1 MVSTRYILVYSMDGS
16 SCMNILFLT
25 IAYNGASRNIYSDL
39 MYKFKMCGHCIW
51 VVCQEERRS
60 RRYTRLC
67 LNDGINILYVKT
79 WNLTG
84 KVSLIEK
91 GVATLSIEY
100 LFKNAINKYLYNIK
114 FDLVLYSTPPITF
127 SNVVKYIRNK
137 DGAKTYLLL
146 KDIFPQNAVDLGLIK
161 ESGFIYRYFR
171 HKEEQLYQ
179 ISDHIG
185 CMSEA
190 NIQYVL
196 AHNDLSKEKVEL
208 NPNCIKPLPVQEK
221 DEQSI
226 KMIRAKYGIPGNA
239 IVFAY
244 GGNLGIPQGLEFL
257 VEVCKKM
264 NNRQDIFL
272 LIVGDGGRYDYLAG
286 ELNTIDAN
294 NIKLMKKIPKEDY
307 DKLITA
313 CDVGLIFLNLKFT
326 IPNFPSRL
334 TSYMEMCLPVLAAT
348 DTATDLKDVLAEAGC
363 GLWAKSGD
371 VDTFLGHMDFLA
383 KHTEERQAMGKRGR
397 KYLEEH
403 YTVDKSYE
411 IIMRHF
417 ENNGG
422 TANVRA

>member
-1 MVSTRYILVYSMDGS
+1 
-16 SCMNILFLT
+16 MNILFLT
-25 IAYNGASRNIYSDL
+25 IAYNKKSRNIYSGL
-39 MYKFKMCGHCIW
+39 MQEIKQRGHNIW
-51 VVCQEERRS
+51 VICPAERREHQNTSLKQEEQ
-60 RRYTRLC
+60 
-67 LNDGINILYVKT
+67 LNVLRVKT
-79 WNLTG
+79 GNIKG
-84 KVSLIEK
+84 KVSVLEK
-91 GVATLSIEY
+91 GISTLSIEY
-100 LFKNAINKYLYNIK
+100 LFKRAINKYLYNVK

-127 SNVVKYIRNK
+127 SNVVKYIRNR

-146 KDIFPQNAVDLGLIK
+146 KDIFPQNAVDLGLLK
-161 ESGFIYRYFR
+161 KGGPIYRYFR
-171 HKEEQLYQ
+171 HKEEQLYR

-190 NIQYVL
+190 NIRYVL
-196 AHNDLSKEKVEL
+196 AHNNLPKEKVEL
-208 NPNCIKPLPVQEK
+208 NPNSIKPLSLQEK
-221 DEQSI
+221 DVQRA
-226 KMIRAKYGIPGNA
+226 KMIRSQYSIPSNSV
-239 IVFAY
+239 VFAY

-257 VEVCKKM
+257 VEVCKKIK
-264 NNRQDIFL
+264 NRQDIFL
-272 LIVGDGGRYDYLAG
+272 LIVGDGGRYDYLAS
-286 ELNTIDAN
+286 ELNKINAG
-294 NIKLMKKIPKEDY
+294 NIKLMRKLPKEDY
-307 DKLITA
+307 DNLIAT

-371 VDTFLGHMDFLA
+371 IDTFLSYMDFLA
-383 KHTEERQAMGKRGR
+383 KHTEERQTMGKRGR
-397 KYLEEH
+397 EYLEEH

>member
-1 MVSTRYILVYSMDGS
+1 
-16 SCMNILFLT
+16 MNILFLT
-25 IAYNGASRNIYSDL
+25 IAYNKNSRNIYSDL
-39 MYKFKMCGHCIW
+39 MQEIVMHGHNVWI
-51 VVCQEERRS
+51 VCQTERREH
-60 RRYTRLC
+60 
-67 LNDGINILYVKT
+67 LNTGLRQEEQLNVLMVKT
-79 WNLTG
+79 GNIKG
-84 KVSLIEK
+84 KVSFLEK
-91 GVATLSIEY
+91 GISTLSIEY
-100 LFKNAINKYLYNIK
+100 LFKRAINKYLYNIK

-127 SNVVKYIRNK
+127 SNVVKYIRNR

-161 ESGFIYRYFR
+161 ANSLIYRYFR
-171 HKEEQLYQ
+171 YKEKQLYH

-196 AHNDLSKEKVEL
+196 AHNDLPQEKVEL
-208 NPNCIKPLPVQEK
+208 NPNSIKPLPVMEK
-221 DEQSI
+221 DE
-226 KMIRAKYGIPGNA
+226 KLTNAIRIRYGIPGNVV
-239 IVFAY
+239 VFAY

-257 VEVCKKM
+257 VEVCKKIK
-264 NNRQDIFL
+264 NRQDIFL

-286 ELNTIDAN
+286 ELNKIDAG
-294 NIKLMKKIPKEDY
+294 NIKLMRKLPKEDY
-307 DKLITA
+307 DKLIAA
-313 CDVGLIFLNLKFT
+313 CDVGLIFLNPKFT
-326 IPNFPSRL
+326 LPNFPSRL

-371 VDTFLGHMDFLA
+371 VDTFLRHMDFLA

>member
-1 MVSTRYILVYSMDGS
+1 
-16 SCMNILFLT
+16 MNILFLT
-25 IAYNGASRNIYSDL
+25 IAYRTGRNIYSDL
-39 MYKFKMCGHCIW
+39 MHEFKEKGHDVW
-51 VVCQEERRS
+51 VVCQTERREHQHTS
-60 RRYTRLC
+60 LRQE
-67 LNDGINILYVKT
+67 DQINVLRVKT
-79 WNLTG
+79 GNLTG
-84 KVSLIEK
+84 KVSFIEK
-91 GVATLSIEY
+91 GLTTVSVEY
-100 LFKNAINKYLYNIK
+100 LFKKAIARYLSDIK

-127 SNVVKYIRNK
+127 GNVVEYMRNR

-146 KDIFPQNAVDLGLIK
+146 KDIFPQGAVDLGAIN
-161 ESGFIYRYFR
+161 SNSFIYKYFR
-171 HKEEQLYQ
+171 HKEGQLYQ

-196 AHNDLSKEKVEL
+196 AHNDLPKEKVEL
-208 NPNCIKPLPVQEK
+208 NPNSIKPLPLQEK

-226 KMIRAKYGIPGNA
+226 KVIRAKYGIPSNA
-239 IVFAY
+239 VVFAY

-257 VEVCKKM
+257 VEVCKKIK
-264 NNRQDIFL
+264 NRQDIFL

-286 ELNTIDAN
+286 ELNTIDTG
-294 NIKLMKKIPKEDY
+294 NIKLMRKLPKEDY
-307 DKLITA
+307 DKLIAA
-313 CDVGLIFLNLKFT
+313 CDVGLIFLNPKFT
-326 IPNFPSRL
+326 LPNFPSRL

-348 DTATDLKDVLAEAGC
+348 DTATDLKDVFAEAGC

-371 VDTFLGHMDFLA
+371 VDTFLRHMDFLA
-383 KHTEERQAMGKRGR
+383 KHTEERQAMGKHGR